1 MNVLKGILLGF
12 LLGSSTM
19 VLAVVDINKANIEE
33 LKQLKGIGEK
43 KAADIIAYRKTHG
56 AFKSVDELIN
66 VKGVGKATLEQN
78 RNELSVSA
86 GDENQEE
93 RLEESATKNQ
103 KNERYLFHY
112 RNLYGSRE
120 NNLFCYRCGITS
132 SRLLETYSVRRLG

>member
-103 KNERYLFHY
+103 KNERDKIKDTEDKKSVEDK
-112 RNLYGSRE
+112 NV
-120 NNLFCYRCGITS
+120 NNKKEASHEVGDKKQGND
-132 SRLLETYSVRRLG
+132 VK

>member
-66 VKGVGKATLEQN
+66 VKGVGKAALEQN

-103 KNERYLFHY
+103 KNERDKIKDAEDKKSVEDK
-112 RNLYGSRE
+112 NV
-120 NNLFCYRCGITS
+120 NNKKEASHEVGDKKQS
-132 SRLLETYSVRRLG
+132 NDVK

>member
-78 RNELSVSA
+78 RNELRVSA

-93 RLEESATKNQ
+93 RLEESATKHQ
-103 KNERYLFHY
+103 KNERDKIKDAEDKKSVEDK
-112 RNLYGSRE
+112 NV
-120 NNLFCYRCGITS
+120 NNKKEASHEVGDKKQS
-132 SRLLETYSVRRLG
+132 NDVK